1 MTEHSINNSD
11 IKTLVTQGLDAIGA
25 SASSAALQDVRVQ
38 YLGKSGSLAAH
49 PYFQTIKDAT
59 PEQKKVIGADRTAA
73 TSALTAAIESRKAE
87 LEITELNERLANEFV
102 DVTLPATP
110 RAAGSIHPIT
120 QVTEELIAI
129 FADFGF
135 VVAEG
140 PEIEDDFHNFSALN
154 IPESHPARQ
163 MHDTFYLKGNGASWL
178 PYSPLEGESNPSSD
192 SVGGNAAKDTPPGFA
207 SANPAHPQGVGREF
221 AARHETAGHPVLR
234 THTSPVQVRT
244 MVGQKPPIRII
255 APGTTYRSDSDMT
268 HTPMFH
274 QIEGLVIEK
283 NVHMGHLKGL
293 LHDALA
299 AFFGLEKLPMRFRAS
314 FFPFTE
320 PSAEVDIGCRRGK
333 GELVIGEGNDWLEV
347 AGCGMVHPNVLRNC
361 GLDPAEWQGF
371 AFGCGIERLAMLKYN
386 IPDLRTMFAG
396 DVRWAKHYGFGALD
410 IPSLIKGVAA

>member
-1 MTEHSINNSD
+1 MTQNAITNTD
-11 IKTLVTQGLDAIGA
+11 IQTLVTQGLTAIG
-25 SASSAALQDVRVQ
+25 SAPSSATLQDIRVA
-38 YLGKSGSLAAH
+38 YLGKSGKLAAH
-49 PYFQTIKDAT
+49 PYFQTIRDAS
-59 PEQKKVIGADRTAA
+59 PEQKKIIGADRTAA
-73 TSALTAAIESRKAE
+73 TAALTEAIENRKVALE
-87 LEITELNERLANEFV
+87 LSELNERLAKETV
-102 DVTLPATP
+102 DVSLPAAP
-110 RAAGSIHPIT
+110 ASRGSIHPIT
-120 QVTEELIAI
+120 QVTEELTAI

-135 VVAEG
+135 TVAEG
-140 PEIEDDFHNFSALN
+140 PEIEDDFHNFTALN

-163 MHDTFYLKGNGASWL
+163 MHDTFYLKGMLGEGA
-178 PYSPLEGESNPSSD
+178 D
-192 SVGGNAAKDTPPGFA
+192 K
-207 SANPAHPQGVGREF
+207 AH
-221 AARHETAGHPVLR
+221 AVLR
-234 THTSPVQVRT
+234 THTSPVQIRT
-244 MVGQKPPIRII
+244 MIGQKPPIRII

-283 NVHMGHLKGL
+283 AVHMGHLKGL

-320 PSAEVDIGCRRGK
+320 PSAEVDIGCKRGRDA
-333 GELVIGEGNDWLEV
+333 LTIGEGSDWLEV

-396 DVRWAKHYGFGALD
+396 DVRWLKHYGFNALD
-410 IPSLIKGVAA
+410 IPSLVKGVAA

>member
-1 MTEHSINNSD
+1 MSIPTITNAD
-11 IKTLVTQGLDAIGA
+11 VQALVDQGLAGITTA
-25 SASSAALQDVRVQ
+25 ATTQALQDIRVQ
-38 YLGKSGSLAAH
+38 YLGKSGSLSAH
-49 PYFQTIKDAT
+49 PYFQTIKTAT
-59 PEQKKVIGADRTAA
+59 PDEKKIIGADRTAA
-73 TSALTAAIESRKAE
+73 TAALTAALDARKGALEVAE
-87 LEITELNERLANEFV
+87 LNARLARETV

-110 RAAGSIHPIT
+110 ASRGSIHPIT

-135 VVAEG
+135 TVAEG

-163 MHDTFYLKGNGASWL
+163 MHDTFYLRGDGNE
-178 PYSPLEGESNPSSD
+178 PY
-192 SVGGNAAKDTPPGFA
+192 
-207 SANPAHPQGVGREF
+207 
-221 AARHETAGHPVLR
+221 PVLR

-244 MVGQKPPIRII
+244 MVSEKPPIRII

-299 AFFGLEKLPMRFRAS
+299 AFFGLETLPMRFRAS

-320 PSAEVDIGCRRGK
+320 PSAEVDIGCKRGRDA
-333 GELVIGEGNDWLEV
+333 LVIGEGSDWLEV
-347 AGCGMVHPNVLRNC
+347 AGCGMVHPSVLRNC

-396 DVRWAKHYGFGALD
+396 DVRWLKHYGFNALD

>member
-1 MTEHSINNSD
+1 MSEHSITND
-11 IKTLVTQGLDAIGA
+11 EVKTLAEQAIAATAAATSTQ
-25 SASSAALQDVRVQ
+25 ALQDLKVQ
-38 YLGKSGSLAAH
+38 YLGKSGAISAH
-49 PYFQTIKDAT
+49 PYFQTIKNAT
-59 PEQKKVIGADRTAA
+59 PDEKKIIGADRTAA
-73 TSALTAAIESRKAE
+73 TTSITAALDARKGELEVAE
-87 LEITELNERLANEFV
+87 LNARLEKEVV
-102 DVTLPATP
+102 DVTLPAAP
-110 RAAGSIHPIT
+110 ALRGSIHPIT
-120 QVTEELIAI
+120 QVTEELTAI

-135 VVAEG
+135 TVAEG
-140 PEIEDDFHNFSALN
+140 PEIEDDFHNFTALN

-163 MHDTFYLKGNGASWL
+163 MHDTFYLKGDGKE
-178 PYSPLEGESNPSSD
+178 PY
-192 SVGGNAAKDTPPGFA
+192 
-207 SANPAHPQGVGREF
+207 
-221 AARHETAGHPVLR
+221 PVLR

-244 MVGQKPPIRII
+244 MMQGKTPIRII

-283 NVHMGHLKGL
+283 HVHMGHLKGL

-320 PSAEVDIGCRRGK
+320 PSAEVDIGCKRGK
-333 GELVIGEGNDWLEV
+333 DALTIGEGSDWLEV
-347 AGCGMVHPNVLRNC
+347 AGCGMVHPNVLKNC
-361 GLDPAEWQGF
+361 GLDPNEWQGF

-396 DVRWAKHYGFGALD
+396 DIRWLKHYGFNALD

>member
-1 MTEHSINNSD
+1 MSIASITHPD
-11 IKTLVTQGLDAIGA
+11 IQTLVNQGLADVNAA
-25 SASSAALQDVRVQ
+25 ATSAALQEVKVQ
-38 YLGKSGSLAAH
+38 YLGKSGKIAAH
-49 PYFQTIKDAT
+49 PYFQTIRDAS

-73 TSALTAAIESRKAE
+73 NAALSEAIETKAQALEAAE
-87 LEITELNERLANEFV
+87 LDARLAREAL

-110 RAAGSIHPIT
+110 RARGSIHPIT
-120 QVTEELIAI
+120 QVTEELTAI

-135 VVAEG
+135 TVAEG
-140 PEIEDDFHNFSALN
+140 PEIEDDFHNFTALN

-163 MHDTFYLKGNGASWL
+163 MHDTFYLKGKMADGQHA
-178 PYSPLEGESNPSSD
+178 
-192 SVGGNAAKDTPPGFA
+192 
-207 SANPAHPQGVGREF
+207 
-221 AARHETAGHPVLR
+221 VLR

-283 NVHMGHLKGL
+283 NINMGHLKGL

-299 AFFGLEKLPMRFRAS
+299 AFFGLEKVPMRFRAS

-320 PSAEVDIGCRRGK
+320 PSAEVDIGCKRGK
-333 GELVIGEGNDWLEV
+333 DALVIGEGSDWLEV

-371 AFGCGIERLAMLKYN
+371 AFGCGLERLAMLKYN

-396 DVRWAKHYGFGALD
+396 DVRWLNHYGFGALD

>member
-1 MTEHSINNSD
+1 MS
-11 IKTLVTQGLDAIGA
+11 LDEISSRALAAIGT
-25 SASSAALQDVRVQ
+25 AADTRALEELRVNI
-38 YLGKSGSLAAH
+38 LGKSGELTLQLKTLGALPPEERKEKGAAVNRAKEE
-49 PYFQTIKDAT
+49 I
-59 PEQKKVIGADRTAA
+59 TAA
-73 TSALTAAIESRKAE
+73 LEAKKATLEAAE
-87 LEITELNERLANEFV
+87 LNARLASETV

-110 RAAGSIHPIT
+110 RATGSIHPIT
-120 QVTEELIAI
+120 QVTEELTAI

-135 VVAEG
+135 SVAEG

-163 MHDTFYLKGNGASWL
+163 MHDTFYLKGAGQE
-178 PYSPLEGESNPSSD
+178 PY
-192 SVGGNAAKDTPPGFA
+192 
-207 SANPAHPQGVGREF
+207 
-221 AARHETAGHPVLR
+221 PVLR

-244 MVGQKPPIRII
+244 MTSQKPPIRII

-283 NVHMGHLKGL
+283 NINMGHLKGV

-299 AFFGLEKLPMRFRAS
+299 AFFGLEKVPMRFRAS

-320 PSAEVDIGCRRGK
+320 PSAEVDIACKRGK
-333 GELVIGEGNDWLEV
+333 GELVIGEGSDWLEIL
-347 AGCGMVHPNVLRNC
+347 GCGMVHPNVLRNC
-361 GLDPAEWQGF
+361 GIDPEEYQGF
-371 AFGCGIERLAMLKYN
+371 AFGMGIERLAMLKYN

-396 DVRWAKHYGFGALD
+396 DARWLNHYGFGALN

>member
-1 MTEHSINNSD
+1 MSLDEITARCLSAIDAATSS
-11 IKTLVTQGLDAIGA
+11 KTLEDL
-25 SASSAALQDVRVQ
+25 RVQ
-38 YLGKSGSLAAH
+38 ILGKSGELTAQLKTLGSLPPEERKAKGAEVNLA
-49 PYFQTIKDAT
+49 KD
-59 PEQKKVIGADRTAA
+59 QITAA
-73 TSALTAAIESRKAE
+73 LEAKKSNIEAAE
-87 LEITELNERLANEFV
+87 LDARLASESL

-110 RAAGSIHPIT
+110 VLRGSIHPIT

-135 VVAEG
+135 SVAEG
-140 PEIEDDFHNFSALN
+140 PEVEDDFHNFTALN

-163 MHDTFYLKGNGASWL
+163 MHDTFYLKGNG
-178 PYSPLEGESNPSSD
+178 GE
-192 SVGGNAAKDTPPGFA
+192 T
-207 SANPAHPQGVGREF
+207 
-221 AARHETAGHPVLR
+221 PVLR

-244 MVGQKPPIRII
+244 MMSEKPPIRII
-255 APGTTYRSDSDMT
+255 APGSTYRNDSDMT

-283 NVHMGHLKGL
+283 NINMGHLKGL

-299 AFFGLEKLPMRFRAS
+299 AFFGLEKVPMRFRAS

-320 PSAEVDIGCRRGK
+320 PSAEVDIGCKRGK
-333 GELVIGEGNDWLEV
+333 DALVIGEGSDWLEV
-347 AGCGMVHPNVLRNC
+347 AGCGMVHPNVLKNC

-396 DVRWAKHYGFGALD
+396 DVRWLDHYGFKPLD

>member
-1 MTEHSINNSD
+1 MTDHSISNSE
-11 IKTLVTQGLDAIGA
+11 IQTLVTQGLTAIGA

-38 YLGKSGSLAAH
+38 YLGKSGCIAAH
-49 PYFQTIKDAT
+49 PYFQTIKDAS

-73 TSALTAAIESRKAE
+73 TSAIASALDARKVE
-87 LEITELNERLANEFV
+87 LEAVELNERLSREFT
-102 DVTLPATP
+102 DVTLPAAPTM
-110 RAAGSIHPIT
+110 RGSIHPIT

-129 FADFGF
+129 FSDFGF
-135 VVAEG
+135 TVAEG

-163 MHDTFYLKGNGASWL
+163 MHDTFYLKGTADDPKDRLSD
-178 PYSPLEGESNPSSD
+178 NPENSLADHRIIGSS
-192 SVGGNAAKDTPPGFA
+192 GL
-207 SANPAHPQGVGREF
+207 
-221 AARHETAGHPVLR
+221 PVLR

-283 NVHMGHLKGL
+283 NIHMGHLKGL

-333 GELVIGEGNDWLEV
+333 SELVIGEGNDWLEV

-361 GLDPAEWQGF
+361 GLDPEQWQGF

-396 DVRWAKHYGFGALD
+396 DVRWAKHYGFSALD

>member
-1 MTEHSINNSD
+1 MPLTSLTERATSSIAAAE
-11 IKTLVTQGLDAIGA
+11 TLK
-25 SASSAALQDVRVQ
+25 ALEELRIHI
-38 YLGKSGSLAAH
+38 LGKSGELTAQLKELGKLSPEERKEKGAALN
-49 PYFQTIKDAT
+49 QVKETI
-59 PEQKKVIGADRTAA
+59 TAA
-73 TSALTAAIESRKAE
+73 LEAKKTKLEAAEMNA
-87 LEITELNERLANEFV
+87 RLASETV
-102 DVTLPATP
+102 DITLPATP
-110 RAAGSIHPIT
+110 HAAGSIHPIT
-120 QVTEELIAI
+120 QVTDELIAI

-135 VVAEG
+135 SVAEG

-163 MHDTFYLKGNGASWL
+163 MHDTFYLKGEGKE
-178 PYSPLEGESNPSSD
+178 PY
-192 SVGGNAAKDTPPGFA
+192 
-207 SANPAHPQGVGREF
+207 
-221 AARHETAGHPVLR
+221 PVLR

-244 MVGQKPPIRII
+244 MKSQTPPIRII

-283 NVHMGHLKGL
+283 NINMGHLKGL

-299 AFFGLEKLPMRFRAS
+299 AFFGLEKVPTRFRAS

-320 PSAEVDIGCRRGK
+320 PSAEVDIGCKRGRDA
-333 GELVIGEGNDWLEV
+333 LVIGEGSDWLEV

-396 DVRWAKHYGFGALD
+396 DARWLKHYGFPALD
-410 IPSLIKGVAA
+410 IPSLIKGVVA

>member
-1 MTEHSINNSD
+1 MTDHSISNSE
-11 IKTLVTQGLDAIGA
+11 IQTLVTQGLTAIGA
-25 SASSAALQDVRVQ
+25 SASSAALQDVRVA

-49 PYFQTIKDAT
+49 AYFQTIKDAS

-73 TSALTAAIESRKAE
+73 TSALASALDARKVE
-87 LEITELNERLANEFV
+87 LEAVELNERLSREST
-102 DVTLPATP
+102 DVTLPAAPAP
-110 RAAGSIHPIT
+110 RGSIHPIT

-135 VVAEG
+135 TVAEG

-163 MHDTFYLKGNGASWL
+163 MHDTFYLRG
-178 PYSPLEGESNPSSD
+178 D
-192 SVGGNAAKDTPPGFA
+192 GNAPF
-207 SANPAHPQGVGREF
+207 
-221 AARHETAGHPVLR
+221 PVLR

-283 NVHMGHLKGL
+283 NIHMGHLKGL

-333 GELVIGEGNDWLEV
+333 SELVIGEGDDWLEV

-361 GLDPAEWQGF
+361 GLDPEQWQGF

-396 DVRWAKHYGFGALD
+396 DVRWAKHYGFSALD

>member
-1 MTEHSINNSD
+1 MTDLLS
-11 IKTLVTQGLDAIGA
+11 QGLSAIQ
-25 SASSAALQDVRVQ
+25 SAATSQTLEEVRVA
-38 YLGKSGSLAAH
+38 YLGKSGLLTAELKTLGALAPEERKAKGAEVNA
-49 PYFQTIKDAT
+49 IK
-59 PEQKKVIGADRTAA
+59 EQ
-73 TSALTAAIESRKAE
+73 LTAALEAKKTTLERAE
-87 LEITELNERLANEFV
+87 LDARLASETL
-102 DVTLPATP
+102 DVSLPAAPALRGT
-110 RAAGSIHPIT
+110 IHPIT

-135 VVAEG
+135 RVAEG

-163 MHDTFYLKGNGASWL
+163 MHDTFYLKGTGAE
-178 PYSPLEGESNPSSD
+178 PY
-192 SVGGNAAKDTPPGFA
+192 
-207 SANPAHPQGVGREF
+207 
-221 AARHETAGHPVLR
+221 PVLR
-234 THTSPVQVRT
+234 THTSPVQIRT
-244 MVGQKPPIRII
+244 MVNEKPPIRII

-283 NVHMGHLKGL
+283 NIHMGHLKGL
-293 LHDALA
+293 LNDALA

-320 PSAEVDIGCRRGK
+320 PSAEVDIGCKRGK
-333 GELVIGEGNDWLEV
+333 DALLIGEGDDWLEI

-386 IPDLRTMFAG
+386 IPDLRTFFAG
-396 DVRWAKHYGFGALD
+396 DQRWQKHYGFNGLS

>member
-1 MTEHSINNSD
+1 MNESSITNSE
-11 IKTLVTQGLDAIGA
+11 IQTLVGQGLVAISGA
-25 SASSAALQDVRVQ
+25 ASSVALQDIKVQ

-49 PYFQTIKDAT
+49 PYFQTIKDAA
-59 PEQKKVIGADRTAA
+59 PEQKKIIGADRTAA
-73 TSALTAAIESRKAE
+73 TAALTVAIESRRAE
-87 LEITELNERLANEFV
+87 LEIQELDERLAKEFV

-110 RAAGSIHPIT
+110 RAFGSIHPIT

-129 FADFGF
+129 FADYGF
-135 VVAEG
+135 SVAEG

-163 MHDTFYLKGNGASWL
+163 MHDTFYLRGQDSGFGIQGKENT
-178 PYSPLEGESNPSSD
+178 SPNPESRIPN
-192 SVGGNAAKDTPPGFA
+192 
-207 SANPAHPQGVGREF
+207 
-221 AARHETAGHPVLR
+221 PVLR

-244 MVGQKPPIRII
+244 MVSQKPPIRII

-299 AFFGLEKLPMRFRAS
+299 AFFGLETLPMRFRAS

-320 PSAEVDIGCRRGK
+320 PSAEVDIGCKRGRDA
-333 GELVIGEGNDWLEV
+333 LVIGEGNDWLEV
-347 AGCGMVHPNVLRNC
+347 AGCGMVHPNVLKNC
-361 GLDPAEWQGF
+361 GLEPNEWQGF

-386 IPDLRTMFAG
+386 IPDLRTMFEG
-396 DVRWAKHYGFGALD
+396 DVRWLKHYGFNALD